1 MKRFSFQ
8 VILRIALILGNAIL
22 LAWIFGDM
30 RLFFNQ
36 VILAVIL
43 IGQIW
48 ELIHYINLTNRE
60 LTRLFLGIKHG
71 DFSMTFNQK
80 GLGSSF
86 KGLQDSMIDIIQ
98 SYREVKIEK
107 EAQYQFLQLLVNQI
121 QVGIISLVDN
131 DITLINPVA
140 EKILGIKDLKNWKLL
155 ETYTQ
160 FPI

>member
-1 MKRFSFQ
+1 MKRFSLQ
-8 VILRIALILGNAIL
+8 VILRIALILANAIL

-36 VILAVIL
+36 VILIIIL

-60 LTRLFLGIKHG
+60 LTRLFLAIKHD

-80 GLGSSF
+80 GLGKSF
-86 KGLQDSMIDIIQ
+86 KELQNSMVDIIE

-121 QVGIISLVDN
+121 QVGIISLLDEN
-131 DITLINPVA
+131 IILINPVA
-140 EKILGIKDLKNWKLL
+140 EKILGIRDLKNWKLL
-155 ETYTQ
+155 EQ
-160 FPI
+160 HQS